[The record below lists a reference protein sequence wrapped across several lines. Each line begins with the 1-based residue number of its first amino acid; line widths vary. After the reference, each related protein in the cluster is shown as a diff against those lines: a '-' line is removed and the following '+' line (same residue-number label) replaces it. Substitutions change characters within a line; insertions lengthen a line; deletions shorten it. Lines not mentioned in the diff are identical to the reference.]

1 MPIPPRLR
9 GASARIR
16 TAHRT
21 TINQQSENGNPPVSA
36 LPDQIVLRTGEIIP
50 VSSLDFA
57 TSRSGGPGGQNVNKV
72 ETKVE
77 VRLSIAESTHLR
89 ESTRDRLLQK
99 LATRLD
105 TTGVLRLA
113 SATERTQLGN
123 RRAVLARL
131 IALLDAALEP
141 EKKRVAT
148 RPSRGSKERR
158 RDSKERNS
166 DKKSQRRWK
175 GGE

>member
-1 MPIPPRLR
+1 
-9 GASARIR
+9 
-16 TAHRT
+16 
-21 TINQQSENGNPPVSA
+21 VSA
-36 LPDQIVLRTGEIIP
+36 LPEHITLRTGESIP
-50 VSSLDFA
+50 VSSLEFA

-77 VRLSIAESTHLR
+77 VRMAIAESEHLR
-89 ESTRDRLLQK
+89 ESTRYRLLEK

-105 TTGVLRLA
+105 SGGVLRLT

-131 IALLDAALEP
+131 AMLLDVALEP

-148 RPSRGSKERR
+148 RPSRGSKVRR
-158 RDSKERNS
+158 RESKAKHAE
-166 DKKSQRRWK
+166 KKEQRRWK
-175 GGE
+175 GE